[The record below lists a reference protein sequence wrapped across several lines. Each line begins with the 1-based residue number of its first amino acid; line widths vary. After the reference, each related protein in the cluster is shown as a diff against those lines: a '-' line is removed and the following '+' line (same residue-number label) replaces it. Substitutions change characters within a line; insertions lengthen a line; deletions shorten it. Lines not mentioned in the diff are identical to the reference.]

1 MTKKVRILIIMALF
15 LVVLVVAAYFV
26 HGFLNG
32 AVVYTGYTTLRTT
45 DRADSMSASYVQ
57 YGDGF
62 LRYSK
67 DGIAYYNADSV
78 PQWNASYELQQPMLD
93 IRGDYCAVAG
103 IGGSW
108 IYVFNKAG
116 AVMSVDAVLP
126 IVTVSVAA
134 NGCVV
139 AVLEEGNTQYID
151 MYDTAGDRVYRIKTT
166 ISGNGVPMAL
176 SISDDAIKLMVAYAD
191 IENNSISTSVAFYN
205 FGEIGKNMSERLV
218 GGFDQY
224 EGMLIPDVHFL
235 TSDTAIAV
243 ATGKLSIYTIDQ
255 YPKLMSDITFEEELH
270 GIFYSSQYIGLIFQN
285 HESGYPYRIL
295 VYDMKGTMTG
305 EIPVDADYKNYC
317 FSGDSVLMYDDND
330 VRIVGIDGKEH
341 FRYTFENA
349 IDSFIPVENDNT
361 FVYINSRKV
370 QKIRLTQ

>member
-1 MTKKVRILIIMALF
+1 MV
-15 LVVLVVAAYFV
+15 
-26 HGFLNG
+26 
-32 AVVYTGYTTLRTT
+32 
-45 DRADSMSASYVQ
+45 SCC
-57 YGDGF
+57 
-62 LRYSK
+62 YSK

-205 FGEIGKNMSERLV
+205 FG
-218 GGFDQY
+218 
-224 EGMLIPDVHFL
+224 
-235 TSDTAIAV
+235 
-243 ATGKLSIYTIDQ
+243 
-255 YPKLMSDITFEEELH
+255 
-270 GIFYSSQYIGLIFQN
+270 
-285 HESGYPYRIL
+285 
-295 VYDMKGTMTG
+295 
-305 EIPVDADYKNYC
+305 
-317 FSGDSVLMYDDND
+317 DD
-330 VRIVGIDGKEH
+330 
-341 FRYTFENA
+341 
-349 IDSFIPVENDNT
+349 
-361 FVYINSRKV
+361 
-370 QKIRLTQ
+370 